1 MKNFIFICFFSS
13 ILNYNQAY
21 AAKKLSENASSH
33 VCKRAKK
40 IKKNWIKDAD
50 NNHTKEIVDINHKIC
65 DLFFL
70 NRRCMELYKNRSCN
84 NFFEE
89 LEKIEK
95 EANKIFQR
103 IGSAFVAQVRD
114 RVVDNST
121 QYIGKRLFVA
131 MELLGKEEKCL
142 RNLK

>member
-1 MKNFIFICFFSS
+1 
-13 ILNYNQAY
+13 
-21 AAKKLSENASSH
+21 
-33 VCKRAKK
+33 
-40 IKKNWIKDAD
+40 
-50 NNHTKEIVDINHKIC
+50 
-65 DLFFL
+65 
-70 NRRCMELYKNRSCN
+70 MELYKNRSCN